1 VINIEGDPI
10 TVFVWL
16 GIVWVFI
23 ASAAYAGGRWA
34 FDGRLDELEV
44 SFRASID
51 STQPGSLILHNLGPR
66 PAFHVAVERDL
77 GTVSNPSGEGRRLVA
92 AGERVALPIDESWGL
107 GTPGIWVTNVRV
119 WYARLDETPSARKC
133 RRVPVE
139 GLAEPAPIPSP
150 ASGAAGMPSSAPSP
164 PRDA

>member
-10 TVFVWL
+10 TVLVWL

-34 FDGRLDELEV
+34 FDRRLDELEV
-44 SFRASID
+44 SFRASVD
-51 STQPGSLILHNLGPR
+51 ANQPGSLILHNLGPR

-77 GTVSNPSGEGRRLVA
+77 GTVSNPSGEARRLVA
-92 AGERVALPIDESWGL
+92 AGERVAVPIDDSWGL

-119 WYARLDETPSARKC
+119 WYARLDETPTARKC

-139 GLAEPAPIPSP
+139 GLTEPAPL
-150 ASGAAGMPSSAPSP
+150 AAPDAPGV
-164 PRDA
+164 PRTGEAPGTTADS